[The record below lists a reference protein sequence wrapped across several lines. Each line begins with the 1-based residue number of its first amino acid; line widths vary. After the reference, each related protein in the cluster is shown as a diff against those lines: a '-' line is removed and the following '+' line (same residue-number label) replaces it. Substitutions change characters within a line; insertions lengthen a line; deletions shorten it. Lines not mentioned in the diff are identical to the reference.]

1 MSRSTLKIFRL
12 RRALFT
18 KIHNRFLHLMGAGPD
33 QVSPHVHHERRL
45 PYNISIDRVTHISHY
60 TLHIKRIVMED
71 RSSFELSYYFDEFLS
86 VATVRSE
93 LKSRSG
99 SRDRSSSTFYFHPDP
114 RGHIDHRG
122 AALGGSVHS
131 CPRSGPRCD
140 LSGREART
148 HRRNTVARAYAN
160 VCKRLSG
167 LGLGPAR
174 GSPRTNPVTRP
185 TRLATE
191 QLVCTCNRC
200 LPPGGSRSLEGGAGS
215 QCMNSGHPAP
225 INTLAFRSVYQPRR
239 PGALRSTRKPPV
251 QGRCRTCR
259 WERELG

>member
-1 MSRSTLKIFRL
+1 
-12 RRALFT
+12 
-18 KIHNRFLHLMGAGPD
+18 
-33 QVSPHVHHERRL
+33 
-45 PYNISIDRVTHISHY
+45 
-60 TLHIKRIVMED
+60 MED
-71 RSSFELSYYFDEFLS
+71 RSSHRLNFDEFLS
-86 VATVRSE
+86 ELIDVADPGTVQVQH
-93 LKSRSG
+93 
-99 SRDRSSSTFYFHPDP
+99 STFTPTH
-114 RGHIDHRG
+114 GGVHIDHRG